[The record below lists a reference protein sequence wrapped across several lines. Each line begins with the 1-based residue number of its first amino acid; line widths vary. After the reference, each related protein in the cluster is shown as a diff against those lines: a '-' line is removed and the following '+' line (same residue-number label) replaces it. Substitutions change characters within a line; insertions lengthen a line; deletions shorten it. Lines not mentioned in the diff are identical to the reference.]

1 MNVGRLLDA
10 LEASPNKDNTIIVLW
25 GDHGWSFGE
34 KQHWRKFALWEETT
48 RMPFIWVAP
57 GVTTA
62 GTSSTRPVDLMSV
75 YPTLCALTGIAK
87 PDHVVGHN
95 ILPLLKNP
103 NAAWK
108 YPAITTHGRGNHAI
122 RTETHR
128 YIRYADGGEELYAVQ
143 ADPYEWNN
151 LAKKPETSK
160 LRKKLAQ
167 WLPRKEKP
175 TPAGKKKSKK

>member
-1 MNVGRLLDA
+1 
-10 LEASPNKDNTIIVLW
+10 
-25 GDHGWSFGE
+25 
-34 KQHWRKFALWEETT
+34 
-48 RMPFIWVAP
+48 MPRSMGFP
-57 GVTTA
+57 
-62 GTSSTRPVDLMSV
+62 
-75 YPTLCALTGIAK
+75 
-87 PDHVVGHN
+87 
-95 ILPLLKNP
+95 
-103 NAAWK
+103 
-108 YPAITTHGRGNHAI
+108 AI

-167 WLPRKEKP
+167 WLPKKEKP